1 MCLQKAGVAMVKRQG
16 ELGNDCEAKRRS
28 IAKSSFI

>member
-1 MCLQKAGVAMVKRQG
+1 MVKRQG